1 MDSTFLG
8 QGSYG
13 CVYKQKLR
21 CTKHDSIVP
30 LKPIKYNKNIL
41 SKIYLDKKYAT
52 REIEIGKH
60 ITKIPN
66 YKHYFS
72 PVLENCNAS
81 LAQIT
86 DDDIDK
92 CDLLK
97 ETIDS
102 RSYPTYFT
110 TMTKYIKGQTLDQYL
125 SVTQR
130 CETNKTMNKVPT
142 LSQSSYD
149 NKIFYIYTCLTKSI
163 EILNS
168 HNITHFD
175 LSERNIIMDTT
186 DRPMIIDYGMSIKTD
201 TIKTEE
207 EFRYEFGHYEYT
219 DANNKLELYEPWC
232 VEIILLIYLNRTT
245 TNELSNDVIETMK
258 SLSDS
263 YIDLL
268 KMENLHFTQEEIAKY
283 KESKHAL
290 YEQFKGNT
298 TYEASNELLKT
309 STHWDQYALTI
320 ICLKHL
326 VDVTTASRSLKHLV
340 DVTTASRSLKHLV
353 DVTTASRSLKHL
365 TLSSDSSKRQE
376 MIEKMKA
383 QILS

>member
-21 CTKHDSIVP
+21 CTKHDSNIP
-30 LKPIKYNKNIL
+30 LKAIKDSRVSTEGGYAKGFL

-66 YKHYFS
+66 YEHYFS

-81 LAQIT
+81 LAQISKEDT
-86 DDDIDK
+86 DK

-97 ETIDS
+97 ETS
-102 RSYPTYFT
+102 RSSYPTYFT
-110 TMTKYIKGQTLDQYL
+110 TMTKYIKGQTLDQYF
-125 SVTQR
+125 
-130 CETNKTMNKVPT
+130 ETMQEVST

-149 NKIFYIYTCLTKSI
+149 NKIFYIHTCLTKSI

-207 EFRYEFGHYEYT
+207 EFKYEFGHYEYT

-232 VEIILLIYLNRTT
+232 VEIILLIYLNRTIT
-245 TNELSNDVIETMK
+245 ITNELSNDVIETMK

-290 YEQFKGNT
+290 YKQFEGKT
-298 TYEASNELLKT
+298 AHEASKELLKT
-309 STHWDQYALTI
+309 STNWDHYAITI

-326 VDVTTASRSLKHLV
+326 APMLDTDYK
-340 DVTTASRSLKHLV
+340 
-353 DVTTASRSLKHL
+353 
-365 TLSSDSSKRQE
+365 SKRQE
-376 MIEKMKA
+376 MIEKMKK
-383 QILS
+383 IITK

>member
-30 LKPIKYNKNIL
+30 LKPIKDHKGVL

-66 YKHYFS
+66 YEHYFS
-72 PVLENCNAS
+72 PALENCNAS
-81 LAQIT
+81 LAQLT

-92 CDLLK
+92 CDWLK
-97 ETIDS
+97 ETRDPQFHI
-102 RSYPTYFT
+102 TYFT
-110 TMTKYIKGQTLDQYL
+110 TMTKYIKGQTLDQYF
-125 SVTQR
+125 
-130 CETNKTMNKVPT
+130 ETMQEVST
-142 LSQSSYD
+142 LND
-149 NKIFYIYTCLTKSI
+149 NKIFYIHTCLTKSI
-163 EILNS
+163 KLLNS

-201 TIKTEE
+201 KIKTEE
-207 EFRYEFGHYEYT
+207 EFKYEFGHYEYT
-219 DANNKLELYEPWC
+219 DSNNKLELYEPWC
-232 VEIILLIYLNRTT
+232 VEIILLIHLNKTT
-245 TNELSNDVIETMK
+245 SNELSNDFIETMK
-258 SLSDS
+258 SLSDA

-268 KMENLHFTQEEIAKY
+268 KMEKLHFTQEEIAKY

-290 YEQFKGNT
+290 YKQFEGKT
-298 TYEASNELLKT
+298 AHEASKELLKT
-309 STHWDQYALTI
+309 STNWDQYALTI

-326 VDVTTASRSLKHLV
+326 VPMLDTDYK
-340 DVTTASRSLKHLV
+340 
-353 DVTTASRSLKHL
+353 
-365 TLSSDSSKRQE
+365 SKRQE
-376 MIEKMKA
+376 MIEKMKE
-383 QILS
+383 IITK

>member
-21 CTKHDSIVP
+21 CTKHDSNIP
-30 LKPIKYNKNIL
+30 LKTIKDNKGASRVSTEGGYTKGFL

-66 YKHYFS
+66 YEHYFS

-97 ETIDS
+97 ETS
-102 RSYPTYFT
+102 RNSYPTYFT
-110 TMTKYIKGQTLDQYL
+110 TMTKYIKGQTLDQYF
-125 SVTQR
+125 
-130 CETNKTMNKVPT
+130 ETMNNSAA
-142 LSQSSYD
+142 LND
-149 NKIFYIYTCLTKSI
+149 NKIFYIHTCLTKSI

-245 TNELSNDVIETMK
+245 TKTDKLSNDVIETMK
-258 SLSDS
+258 SLSDA
-263 YIDLL
+263 YINLL
-268 KMENLHFTQEEIAKY
+268 KMEKLHFTQEEIAKY

-290 YEQFKGNT
+290 YEQFEGNT
-298 TYEASNELLKT
+298 PYEASKELLKT

-320 ICLKHL
+320 ICLKYL
-326 VDVTTASRSLKHLV
+326 VDLKHLAPM
-340 DVTTASRSLKHLV
+340 D
-353 DVTTASRSLKHL
+353 D
-365 TLSSDSSKRQE
+365 SSIVPHSKRQE
-376 MIEKMKA
+376 MIEKMKEM
-383 QILS
+383 IYLPVPKE

>member
-21 CTKHDSIVP
+21 CTKHDSNIP
-30 LKPIKYNKNIL
+30 LNKGIL
-41 SKIYLDKKYAT
+41 TKIYLDKKYAT

-66 YKHYFS
+66 YEHYFS

-97 ETIDS
+97 ETKNQQFHI
-102 RSYPTYFT
+102 TYFT
-110 TMTKYIKGQTLDQYL
+110 TMTKYIKGQTLDQYF
-125 SVTQR
+125 
-130 CETNKTMNKVPT
+130 ETMNNSAA
-142 LSQSSYD
+142 LND

-232 VEIILLIYLNRTT
+232 VEIILLVYLNRTT
-245 TNELSNDVIETMK
+245 TTTNKLSNDVIETMK

-268 KMENLHFTQEEIAKY
+268 KMESLHFTQEEIAKY

-290 YEQFKGNT
+290 YEQFEGNT
-298 TYEASNELLKT
+298 PYEASKELLKT

-326 VDVTTASRSLKHLV
+326 VD
-340 DVTTASRSLKHLV
+340 
-353 DVTTASRSLKHL
+353 LKHL
-365 TLSSDSSKRQE
+365 TPMDDSSIVPHSKRQE

>member
-21 CTKHDSIVP
+21 CTKHD
-30 LKPIKYNKNIL
+30 LKARKDNKGLL

-66 YKHYFS
+66 YEHYFS

-97 ETIDS
+97 ETKDPEFQI
-102 RSYPTYFT
+102 TYFT
-110 TMTKYIKGQTLDQYL
+110 TMTKYIKGQTLDQYF
-125 SVTQR
+125 
-130 CETNKTMNKVPT
+130 ETKQEVST
-142 LSQSSYD
+142 LND
-149 NKIFYIYTCLTKSI
+149 NKIFYIHTCLTKSI
-163 EILNS
+163 KLLNS

-186 DRPMIIDYGMSIKTD
+186 DRPMMIDYGMSIKTNK
-201 TIKTEE
+201 IKTEE
-207 EFRYEFGHYEYT
+207 EFKYEFGHYEYT

-245 TNELSNDVIETMK
+245 TTSNELSNDVIETMK
-258 SLSDS
+258 SLSDA

-268 KMENLHFTQEEIAKY
+268 KMEKLHFTQEEIAKY

-290 YEQFKGNT
+290 YKQFEGKT
-298 TYEASNELLKT
+298 AHEASKELLKT
-309 STHWDQYALTI
+309 STHWDHYAITI

-326 VDVTTASRSLKHLV
+326 VDVTTAPM
-340 DVTTASRSLKHLV
+340 D
-353 DVTTASRSLKHL
+353 D
-365 TLSSDSSKRQE
+365 SSIVPHSKRQE
-376 MIEKMKA
+376 MIEKMKKM
-383 QILS
+383 IYLPVPKEGNYT

>member
-21 CTKHDSIVP
+21 CTKHDSNIP
-30 LKPIKYNKNIL
+30 LKPRKDNKIIL
-41 SKIYLDKKYAT
+41 TKIYLDKKYAT

-66 YKHYFS
+66 YEHYFS

-110 TMTKYIKGQTLDQYL
+110 TMTKYIKGQTLNQYF
-125 SVTQR
+125 
-130 CETNKTMNKVPT
+130 ETMNNST
-142 LSQSSYD
+142 ALND
-149 NKIFYIYTCLTKSI
+149 NKIFYIHTCLTKSI

-175 LSERNIIMDTT
+175 LSERNIIMDIT

-245 TNELSNDVIETMK
+245 TTTNELSNDVIETMK
-258 SLSDS
+258 SLSDA

-268 KMENLHFTQEEIAKY
+268 KMESLHFTQEEIAKY

-290 YEQFKGNT
+290 YEQFEGNT
-298 TYEASNELLKT
+298 PYEASKELLKT
-309 STHWDQYALTI
+309 STHWDHYAVTI

-326 VDVTTASRSLKHLV
+326 TPMLD
-340 DVTTASRSLKHLV
+340 
-353 DVTTASRSLKHL
+353 
-365 TLSSDSSKRQE
+365 SDYKNKRQE

>member
-21 CTKHDSIVP
+21 CTKHDSNIP
-30 LKPIKYNKNIL
+30 LKSIKDPRVSTESAHL

-66 YKHYFS
+66 YEHYFS

-97 ETIDS
+97 ETKDPQFHI
-102 RSYPTYFT
+102 TYFT
-110 TMTKYIKGQTLDQYL
+110 TMTKYIKGQTLDQYF
-125 SVTQR
+125 
-130 CETNKTMNKVPT
+130 ETMDNYQKGSAKQEVST

-149 NKIFYIYTCLTKSI
+149 NKIFYIHTCLTKSI
-163 EILNS
+163 ELLNS

-201 TIKTEE
+201 KIKTEE
-207 EFRYEFGHYEYT
+207 EFKYEFGHYEYT

-232 VEIILLIYLNRTT
+232 VEIILLIYLNRTPS
-245 TNELSNDVIETMK
+245 NELSNDVIETMK
-258 SLSDS
+258 SLSDA

-268 KMENLHFTQEEIAKY
+268 KMEKLHFTQEEIAKY

-290 YEQFKGNT
+290 YKQFEGNT
-298 TYEASNELLKT
+298 PYEASKELLKT
-309 STHWDQYALTI
+309 STHWDHYALTI

-326 VDVTTASRSLKHLV
+326 APMD
-340 DVTTASRSLKHLV
+340 
-353 DVTTASRSLKHL
+353 
-365 TLSSDSSKRQE
+365 TLNHSKRQE
-376 MIEKMKA
+376 TIEKMKEIIYLPV
-383 QILS
+383 QKE

>member
-21 CTKHDSIVP
+21 CTKHDSNIP
-30 LKPIKYNKNIL
+30 LKSIKDPRVSTESAHL

-66 YKHYFS
+66 YEHYFS
-72 PVLENCNAS
+72 PVLKNCNAS

-97 ETIDS
+97 ETKDPEFHI
-102 RSYPTYFT
+102 TYFT
-110 TMTKYIKGQTLDQYL
+110 TMTKYIKGQTLDQYF
-125 SVTQR
+125 
-130 CETNKTMNKVPT
+130 ETMNNYQKGSAKQEVFT

-149 NKIFYIYTCLTKSI
+149 NKIFYIHTCLTKSI
-163 EILNS
+163 KLLNS

-201 TIKTEE
+201 KIKTEE
-207 EFRYEFGHYEYT
+207 EFKYEFGHYEYT

-232 VEIILLIYLNRTT
+232 VEIILLIYLNKTTTT
-245 TNELSNDVIETMK
+245 TNELSNDFIETMK
-258 SLSDS
+258 SLSDA

-268 KMENLHFTQEEIAKY
+268 KMEKLHFTQEEIAKY

-290 YEQFKGNT
+290 YKQFEGKT
-298 TYEASNELLKT
+298 AHEASKELLKT
-309 STHWDQYALTI
+309 STNWDHYAITI

-326 VDVTTASRSLKHLV
+326 VDVTTAKQSLKHLAPML
-340 DVTTASRSLKHLV
+340 DTDYK
-353 DVTTASRSLKHL
+353 
-365 TLSSDSSKRQE
+365 SKRQE
-376 MIEKMKA
+376 MIEKMKKMIYLPV
-383 QILS
+383 QKE

>member
-21 CTKHDSIVP
+21 CTKHDSNIP
-30 LKPIKYNKNIL
+30 LKTIKDHKGVL

-66 YKHYFS
+66 YEHYFS

-97 ETIDS
+97 ETKDPEFQI
-102 RSYPTYFT
+102 TYFT
-110 TMTKYIKGQTLDQYL
+110 TMTKYIKGQTLDQYF
-125 SVTQR
+125 
-130 CETNKTMNKVPT
+130 ETKQEVST
-142 LSQSSYD
+142 LND
-149 NKIFYIYTCLTKSI
+149 NKIFYIHTCLTKSI
-163 EILNS
+163 KLLNS

-186 DRPMIIDYGMSIKTD
+186 DRPMIIDYGMSIKPD
-201 TIKTEE
+201 KIKTEE
-207 EFRYEFGHYEYT
+207 EFKYEFGHYEYT

-245 TNELSNDVIETMK
+245 TTSNELSNDVIETMK
-258 SLSDS
+258 SLSDA

-268 KMENLHFTQEEIAKY
+268 KMEKLHFTQEEIAKY

-290 YEQFKGNT
+290 YKQFEGKT
-298 TYEASNELLKT
+298 AHEASKELLKT
-309 STHWDQYALTI
+309 STHWDHYAITI

-326 VDVTTASRSLKHLV
+326 VDVTTAPM
-340 DVTTASRSLKHLV
+340 D
-353 DVTTASRSLKHL
+353 D
-365 TLSSDSSKRQE
+365 SSIVPHSKRQE
-376 MIEKMKA
+376 MIEKMKKM
-383 QILS
+383 IYLPVPKEGNYT

>member
-21 CTKHDSIVP
+21 CTKHDSNIP
-30 LKPIKYNKNIL
+30 LKSIKDPRVSTESAHL

-66 YKHYFS
+66 YEHYFS

-97 ETIDS
+97 ETN
-102 RSYPTYFT
+102 RSNYPTYFT
-110 TMTKYIKGQTLDQYL
+110 TMTKYIKGQTLDQYF
-125 SVTQR
+125 
-130 CETNKTMNKVPT
+130 ETKQEVSR

-149 NKIFYIYTCLTKSI
+149 NKIFYIHTCLTKSI

-207 EFRYEFGHYEYT
+207 EFKYEFGHYEYT

-232 VEIILLIYLNRTT
+232 VEIILLIYLNRTPT
-245 TNELSNDVIETMK
+245 TSNELSNDFIETMK
-258 SLSDS
+258 SLSDA

-268 KMENLHFTQEEIAKY
+268 KMEKLHFTQEEIAKY

-290 YEQFKGNT
+290 YKQFEGKT
-298 TYEASNELLKT
+298 AHEASKELLKT
-309 STHWDQYALTI
+309 STNWDHYAITI

-326 VDVTTASRSLKHLV
+326 VDVTTAKQSLKHLV
-340 DVTTASRSLKHLV
+340 DVTTAKQ
-353 DVTTASRSLKHL
+353 SLKHL
-365 TLSSDSSKRQE
+365 TPMDDSSIVPHSKRQE

>member
-21 CTKHDSIVP
+21 CTKHDSNIP
-30 LKPIKYNKNIL
+30 LKAIKDHKGVL

-66 YKHYFS
+66 YEHYFS

-81 LAQIT
+81 LAQISKEDT
-86 DDDIDK
+86 DK

-97 ETIDS
+97 ETNRS
-102 RSYPTYFT
+102 SYPTYFT
-110 TMTKYIKGQTLDQYL
+110 TMTKYIKGQTLNQYF
-125 SVTQR
+125 
-130 CETNKTMNKVPT
+130 ETKQEVST
-142 LSQSSYD
+142 LND
-149 NKIFYIYTCLTKSI
+149 NKIFYIHTCLTKSI
-163 EILNS
+163 KLLNS

-201 TIKTEE
+201 KIKTEE
-207 EFRYEFGHYEYT
+207 EFKYEFGHYEYT

-232 VEIILLIYLNRTT
+232 VEIILLIHLNKTT
-245 TNELSNDVIETMK
+245 TNELSNDFIETMK
-258 SLSDS
+258 SLSDA

-268 KMENLHFTQEEIAKY
+268 KMEKLHFTQEEIAKY

-290 YEQFKGNT
+290 YEKFEGKT
-298 TYEASNELLKT
+298 AHEASKELLKT
-309 STHWDQYALTI
+309 STHWDHYAITI

-326 VDVTTASRSLKHLV
+326 VDVTTAKQSLKHL
-340 DVTTASRSLKHLV
+340 ASM
-353 DVTTASRSLKHL
+353 DD
-365 TLSSDSSKRQE
+365 SSIVPHSKRQE
-376 MIEKMKA
+376 MIEKMKE
-383 QILS
+383 IITK

>member
-21 CTKHDSIVP
+21 CTKHDSNIP
-30 LKPIKYNKNIL
+30 LKAIKDHKGVL

-66 YKHYFS
+66 YEHYFS

-97 ETIDS
+97 ETS
-102 RSYPTYFT
+102 RSSYPTYFT
-110 TMTKYIKGQTLDQYL
+110 TMTKYIKGQTLDQYF
-125 SVTQR
+125 
-130 CETNKTMNKVPT
+130 ETMNNSAA
-142 LSQSSYD
+142 LND
-149 NKIFYIYTCLTKSI
+149 NKIFYIHTCLTKSI

-207 EFRYEFGHYEYT
+207 EFKYEFGHYEYT

-232 VEIILLIYLNRTT
+232 VEIILLVYLNRTIT
-245 TNELSNDVIETMK
+245 ITNELSNDFIETMK
-258 SLSDS
+258 SLSDA

-268 KMENLHFTQEEIAKY
+268 KMEKLHFTQEEIAKY

-290 YEQFKGNT
+290 YKKFEGKT
-298 TYEASNELLKT
+298 AHEASKELLKT
-309 STHWDQYALTI
+309 STNWDQYALTI

-326 VDVTTASRSLKHLV
+326 APMLHTDYK
-340 DVTTASRSLKHLV
+340 
-353 DVTTASRSLKHL
+353 
-365 TLSSDSSKRQE
+365 SKRQE
-376 MIEKMKA
+376 IIEKMKK
-383 QILS
+383 IITK

>member
-21 CTKHDSIVP
+21 CTKHD
-30 LKPIKYNKNIL
+30 LKARKDNKGLL

-66 YKHYFS
+66 YEQYFS

-81 LAQIT
+81 LEQIT

-97 ETIDS
+97 ETS
-102 RSYPTYFT
+102 RSSYPTYFT
-110 TMTKYIKGQTLDQYL
+110 TMTKYIKGQTLDQYF
-125 SVTQR
+125 
-130 CETNKTMNKVPT
+130 ETKQEVSR

-149 NKIFYIYTCLTKSI
+149 NKIFYIHTCLTKSI

-168 HNITHFD
+168 RNITHFD
-175 LSERNIIMDTT
+175 LSERNIIMDAT
-186 DRPMIIDYGMSIKTD
+186 DRPMIIDYGMSIKPD
-201 TIKTEE
+201 KIKTEE
-207 EFRYEFGHYEYT
+207 EFKYEFGHYEYT

-232 VEIILLIYLNRTT
+232 VEIILLIYLNKTT
-245 TNELSNDVIETMK
+245 IISTSNELSNDVIETMK
-258 SLSDS
+258 SLSDA

-268 KMENLHFTQEEIAKY
+268 KMEKLHFTQEEIAKY

-290 YEQFKGNT
+290 YKQFEGKT
-298 TYEASNELLKT
+298 AHEASKELLKT
-309 STHWDQYALTI
+309 STNWDQYAITI
-320 ICLKHL
+320 VCLKHL
-326 VDVTTASRSLKHLV
+326 VDVTTAKQSLKHLAPM
-340 DVTTASRSLKHLV
+340 D
-353 DVTTASRSLKHL
+353 D
-365 TLSSDSSKRQE
+365 SSIVPHSKRQE
-376 MIEKMKA
+376 MIEKMKT